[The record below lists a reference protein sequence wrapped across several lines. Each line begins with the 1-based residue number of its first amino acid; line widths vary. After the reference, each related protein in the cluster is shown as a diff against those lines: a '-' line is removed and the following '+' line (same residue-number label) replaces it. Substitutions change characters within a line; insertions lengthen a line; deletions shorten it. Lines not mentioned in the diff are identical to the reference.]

1 MKRRAFI
8 TLLGGAAACWPL
20 TARAQQLPVIGFFS
34 PSSAGTSTY
43 MVDGLRRG
51 LAETGYVEGRNLTI
65 EYRWAEGH
73 YDRLPELAA
82 ELVRRR
88 VDVIFAS
95 GSSAPGLAA
104 KAATSTIPIVFQA
117 GGDPVT
123 DGFVPSMNRPGANVT
138 GVSRMT
144 VLLDTKRVDLLHEA
158 VPKVNAFALLVNRD
172 SPRTDFVIEQVQ
184 KAARSLGLGVVVAKV
199 EPEHELDEAFAAI
212 ARERAGAL
220 LVSTDPAMD
229 RWRQKTVVLT
239 TRHVLPTMFSNREY
253 VAEGGLMSYDSSLVD
268 SFRQAGNYVGRILKG
283 EKPADL
289 PVLQPTKFDFMLNLK
304 TARRLALRF
313 RSRCMPSPTRL
324 SNKRVLCC
332 TAYVRSWHSCGC
344 RNVRVAAALGG

>member
-1 MKRRAFI
+1 MTRRAFI
-8 TLLGGAAACWPL
+8 ALLGGAAAWPIA
-20 TARAQQLPVIGFFS
+20 ARAQQPAMPVIGFFS
-34 PSSAGTSTY
+34 PSSAGTSAY

-51 LAETGYVEGRNLTI
+51 LAETGYVEGRNVTI

-104 KAATSTIPIVFQA
+104 KAATSTIPIVFQT
-117 GGDPVT
+117 GGDPVA
-123 DGFVPSMNRPGANVT
+123 DGLVSSMNRPATNVT

-144 VLLDTKRVDLLHEA
+144 VLLDSKRVELLHEA
-158 VPKVNAFALLVNRD
+158 VPKVNTFALLVNRD

-184 KAARSLGLGVVVAKV
+184 KAARSLGLGAAIVKV
-199 EPEHELDEAFAAI
+199 GAEPELDEAFVAI

-220 LVSTDPAMD
+220 LVNSDPAMD
-229 RWRQKTVVLT
+229 RWRQKTLALT
-239 TRHVLPTMFSNREY
+239 MQHALPTMFSNREY
-253 VAEGGLMSYDSSLVD
+253 IVQGGLMSYDSSIVD
-268 SFRQAGNYVGRILKG
+268 SFRQAGSYVGRILKG

-289 PVLQPTKFDFMLNLK
+289 PVLEPTKFDFVLNLK
-304 TARRLALRF
+304 TA
-313 RSRCMPSPTRL
+313 
-324 SNKRVLCC
+324 K
-332 TAYVRSWHSCGC
+332 
-344 RNVRVAAALGG
+344 ALGLEIPLKMHAFADEVIE